1 MWDCVQDW
9 YLCFEVSNSAIF
21 VLENGKGIRDRR
33 KVQKPARTQ
42 SEEGSSHP
50 LGGLKP
56 PCHRVRKDTQTSR
69 GGEGRDSSKG
79 PCHLGE
85 GGLGSVSGVKNLALF
100 ILCTYSLEYH

>member
-21 VLENGKGIRDRR
+21 VLENGKGTRDRR

-69 GGEGRDSSKG
+69 GEAKDVDQ
-79 PCHLGE
+79 E
-85 GGLGSVSGVKNLALF
+85 D
-100 ILCTYSLEYH
+100 